1 MTSELDFKTRQ
12 EMGKNIKKGSQGRNR
27 RSRGKSPERAN
38 RTDRGNSPDRGN
50 NPEREVGVGFM
61 MGGTHVVYLRPAH
74 VDVLQKPSE
83 YYKVIILQ
91 LK

>member
-50 NPEREVGVGFM
+50 RTGRGNRRSRGKSTEAE
-61 MGGTHVVYLRPAH
+61 GT
-74 VDVLQKPSE
+74 SM
-83 YYKVIILQ
+83 
-91 LK
+91 